1 MSSGVAEYRA
11 DRKRL
16 EQSLLISILIW
27 LVILG
32 LFALIPVRPAKVPE
46 SSMNP
51 VYIDLAPPVEEPLMR
66 AQETNPTTADSAGT
80 SGAATAAAAAA
91 AASPAT
97 ATANPTLASGGAAVA
112 AAKPAPAQAAPQRAS
127 PQEAAQAAP
136 QRASQS
142 TAAPQGQGTSR
153 QPSASQGQASPM
165 AAPTARNPYQGR
177 GGEDPFAPLSESDLA
192 AENPEA
198 PAAPAGPV
206 QQPQASSAQQAQRTN
221 TSGAAGSR
229 NAPAEADALAQR
241 VKNTTEGLSERGGSA
256 SATGSS
262 GTSTGTSSAAAPASG
277 RTTGSSTA
285 QGGTGAGALQGALDF
300 GDGPGRRL
308 LSAPPVAI
316 PAKLL
321 EGQPAL
327 LETTVRFRID
337 KGGTVIALSIQFDPP
352 LPLDIAEYLKT
363 YVFSRWVFSASN
375 SDGQVRFKYSIKV
388 Q

>member
-1 MSSGVAEYRA
+1 MSADLAEYRA

-16 EQSLLISILIW
+16 EQSLVISILIW
-27 LVILG
+27 FVMMG
-32 LFALIPVRPAKVPE
+32 FFALIPVQPEKVPE
-46 SSMNP
+46 TSMNP
-51 VYIDLAPPVEEPLMR
+51 VYIDLAPPVEEPVMR
-66 AQETNPTTADSAGT
+66 AQEPNPTTADSAGT
-80 SGAATAAAAAA
+80 SGAATAAAAGPAPAAGGTAVAAVKPAPAA
-91 AASPAT
+91 AATASPAT
-97 ATANPTLASGGAAVA
+97 AA
-112 AAKPAPAQAAPQRAS
+112 AAASPAPAQAAPQRAS
-127 PQEAAQAAP
+127 PQVAGQAA
-136 QRASQS
+136 
-142 TAAPQGQGTSR
+142 
-153 QPSASQGQASPM
+153 PM

-206 QQPQASSAQQAQRTN
+206 QQAQASSAQQAQRTN
-221 TSGAAGSR
+221 TSGASGSR
-229 NAPAEADALAQR
+229 NTTTETDALAQR
-241 VKNTTEGLSERGGSA
+241 VKSTTEGLSERGGSA

-277 RTTGSSTA
+277 KTTGSSTA

-352 LPLDIAEYLKT
+352 LPMDIAEYLKT

>member
-46 SSMNP
+46 TSMNP
-51 VYIDLAPPVEEPLMR
+51 VYIDLAPPVEEPVGLP
-66 AQETNPTTADSAGT
+66 QELKSATAKSTGT
-80 SGAATAAAAAA
+80 SGAATAAAAS
-91 AASPAT
+91 ASPAT

-136 QRASQS
+136 PRASPQEAAQGAS
-142 TAAPQGQGTSR
+142 QPATASQGQGTTR
-153 QPSASQGQASPM
+153 QPSASQGQGAPM

-198 PAAPAGPV
+198 PAAQAGLV
-206 QQPQASSAQQAQRTN
+206 QQAQRTN
-221 TSGAAGSR
+221 TSSTSGSR
-229 NAPAEADALAQR
+229 NAPTEADALAQR

-277 RTTGSSTA
+277 KTTGSSTA
-285 QGGTGAGALQGALDF
+285 QGGTGAGTLQGALDF

-352 LPLDIAEYLKT
+352 LPMDIAEYLKT
-363 YVFSRWVFSASN
+363 YVFSRWVFSSSN

>member
-46 SSMNP
+46 TSMNP

-66 AQETNPTTADSAGT
+66 AQEPNPTTADSAGT

-112 AAKPAPAQAAPQRAS
+112 AANPAP
-127 PQEAAQAAP
+127 AQAAP

-153 QPSASQGQASPM
+153 QPSASQSQASPM
-165 AAPTARNPYQGR
+165 AAPKARNPYQGR

-192 AENPEA
+192 TENPEA

-206 QQPQASSAQQAQRTN
+206 QQPPAGSAQQAQRTN
-221 TSGAAGSR
+221 TSSTSASR
-229 NAPAEADALAQR
+229 NASAEADALAQR
-241 VKNTTEGLSERGGSA
+241 VKSTTEGLSERGGSA

-277 RTTGSSTA
+277 KTTGSSTA
-285 QGGTGAGALQGALDF
+285 QGGTGAGTLQGALDF

-352 LPLDIAEYLKT
+352 LPMDIAEYLKT